1 MGIETDLGW
10 KDVTLFRG
18 LLNVLNC
25 FQHSAPAPWVHFLPL
40 QLVTTSTS
48 HSFPAAFSWLAGG
61 DMFQCQ
67 AENPGASPA
76 ENR

>member
-18 LLNVLNC
+18 LLNVFNC

-48 HSFPAAFSWLAGG
+48 HSLPEETELLLYGLAGNWS
-61 DMFQCQ
+61 QHE
-67 AENPGASPA
+67 AV
-76 ENR
+76 